1 MSEIKNPFEGISSI
15 SQLKPMELNCNVF
28 SVYDFPSL
36 TIQELLCKFFE
47 KINECIAISDATFK
61 LAEWL
66 VTVGLKQEVA
76 ITLNKWLEDGTL
88 KEIINEEIFNDLNT
102 KLDNNIAN
110 TNTNTTSIAE
120 LTRRL
125 NNIVTVDVSD
135 YPTLQLAHDKVVELG
150 GGVLNISKDISQSI
164 PFEWDVRKVII
175 NGNGHSLTFN
185 LTDKNEFGL
194 KTVSSET
201 WTHPF
206 NQATNGISRL
216 KMYFNRGNGLLLSGV
231 DSAKACSHISFDK
244 CTIAD
249 TKTCLKFG
257 DNSYLVQFRDCDIY
271 NSDNLLEI
279 LGDVTN
285 SGENINFVGCVLYNS
300 LKGITAKS
308 GICDLFFT
316 NCSFDYFEKESIF
329 DVDNS
334 KVFLTNC
341 HIEFDLSNFGD
352 KVVPIVCAGD
362 SGVISID
369 NSVIMGANSS
379 NTSIPHLFHTDG
391 EQSRINLTK
400 SFLYGLKV
408 TSGWLCGGTGKL
420 FTSKN
425 ILNVVPECDLKISP
439 NTTQSIS
446 GSMAVDK
453 VIDAILTEDS
463 AAITSS
469 LDGTNIKVSMVN
481 DSESYKYGRSVKI
494 QKVSGMGTVGA
505 VLFFS
510 PIEKGSTNNI
520 DILIKRLSGSGVV
533 NITLGYCS
541 VNGINVVKMEKG
553 AITKDISNSWEHITS
568 FIKQAPMWA
577 THVYFNIATSEC
589 TESEFR
595 IGEISVNSF

>member
-1 MSEIKNPFEGISSI
+1 MSNPISELTKI
-15 SQLKPMELNCNVF
+15 NELNPYDLNCNIF
-28 SVYDFPSL
+28 TVYDFDSGS
-36 TIQELLCKFFE
+36 IQELLCKFFE
-47 KINECIAISDATFK
+47 KINECIKVSNATFK

-66 VTVGLKQEVA
+66 VSVGLKQEVA
-76 ITLNKWLEDGTL
+76 LTLDKWLSDGTIQSL
-88 KEIINEEIFNDLNT
+88 INEKIFKELNDKLNT
-102 KLDNNIAN
+102 NILN
-110 TNTNTTSIAE
+110 TETNKNDIIE
-120 LTRRL
+120 LKRKL

-150 GGVLNISKDISQSI
+150 GGVLNISKDISQTI

-175 NGNGHSLTFN
+175 NGNGHSLTFD
-185 LTDKNEFGL
+185 LPDKNEFAL
-194 KTVSSET
+194 KTISSES

-206 NQATNGISRL
+206 HQATNGITRL
-216 KMYFNRGNGLLLSGV
+216 KMYFNRGNGILLSGV

-257 DNSYLVQFRDCDIY
+257 DNSYLVQFRDCDIFD
-271 NSDNLLEI
+271 SDNLLEI
-279 LGDVTN
+279 LGDVSN
-285 SGENINFVGCVLYNS
+285 SGENINFVGCALYNS

-316 NCSFDYFEKESIF
+316 NCSFDYFEKGSIF

-341 HIEFDLSNFGD
+341 HIEFDLSKFGGG
-352 KVVPIVCAGD
+352 VVPIVCAGD

-446 GSMAVDK
+446 GSMMVDK
-453 VIDAILTEDS
+453 VIDAILTEDTS
-463 AAITSS
+463 SITSS

-481 DSESYKYGRSVKI
+481 DGEGYKFGKSVKI
-494 QKVSGMGTVGA
+494 QKIGGAGTVGA

-510 PIEKGSTNNI
+510 PIEKGSTNNL
-520 DILIKRLSGSGVV
+520 DIVIKRLSGSGVV

-541 VNGINVVKMEKG
+541 VNGVNIVREEKG
-553 AITKDISNSWEHITS
+553 VITKDISNSWEHISS

-577 THVYFNIATSEC
+577 THVYFNIATSQC

>member
-1 MSEIKNPFEGISSI
+1 MSNPISELTKI
-15 SQLKPMELNCNVF
+15 NELNPYDLNCNIF
-28 SVYDFPSL
+28 TVYDFDSG

-47 KINECIAISDATFK
+47 KINDCIKVSNATFK

-66 VTVGLKQEVA
+66 VSVGLKQEVA
-76 ITLNKWLEDGTL
+76 LTLNKWLTDGTL

-102 KLDNNIAN
+102 KLDNNIIK
-110 TNTNTTSIAE
+110 TNTNTTNITE

-135 YPTLQLAHDKVVELG
+135 YPSLQIAHDKVVELG
-150 GGVLNISKDISQSI
+150 GGVLNISKNITQTA
-164 PFEWDVRKVII
+164 PFNWDVRKVII
-175 NGNGHSLTFN
+175 NGNGHSLSFN
-185 LTDKNEFGL
+185 LPDKNEYSL
-194 KTVSSET
+194 KTVSSES

-206 NQATNGISRL
+206 HQATNGISRL

-257 DNSYLVQFRDCDIY
+257 NNSYLVQFRDCDIY
-271 NSDNLLEI
+271 DSDNLLEI
-279 LGDVTN
+279 LGDVNN
-285 SGENINFVGCVLYNS
+285 SGENINFVGCALYNS

-316 NCSFDYFEKESIF
+316 NCSFDYFERGSIF

-341 HIEFDLSNFGD
+341 HIEFDLSKYGNG
-352 KVVPIVCAGD
+352 VVPIVCVGD

-369 NSVIMGANSS
+369 NSVLMGANSNNS
-379 NTSIPHLFHTDG
+379 VIPHLFHTNG
-391 EQSRINLTK
+391 EQTRINLTK
-400 SFLYGLKV
+400 TFIYGIKV
-408 TSGWLCGGTGKL
+408 TTGWLCGGTGKL

-425 ILNVVPECDLKISP
+425 VLNVVPECDLKISP

-446 GSMAVDK
+446 GSMMVDK
-453 VIDAILTEDS
+453 IVDAVLSEDTS
-463 AAITSS
+463 SITNS

-481 DSESYKYGRSVKI
+481 DGDSYKYGRSVRI
-494 QKVSGMGTVGA
+494 QKVGGMGTVGA
-505 VLFFS
+505 VLFYS

-520 DILIKRLSGSGVV
+520 DIVMKRISGSGVA
-533 NITLGYCS
+533 NITIGYCAI
-541 VNGINVVKMEKG
+541 NGVDVARDERGVINKDLHNQWENIG
-553 AITKDISNSWEHITS
+553 A
-568 FIKQAPMWA
+568 FLKQAPMWA
-577 THVYFNIATSEC
+577 THVYFNIATSQC
-589 TESEFR
+589 SESEFR
-595 IGEISVNSF
+595 IGEITVNSF

>member
-1 MSEIKNPFEGISSI
+1 MNNPIENLKQISELNPYD
-15 SQLKPMELNCNVF
+15 LNCNIF
-28 SVYDFPSL
+28 SVYDYDSL
-36 TIQELLCKFFE
+36 SLQELLCKFFE
-47 KINECIAISDATFK
+47 KINECINIANATFK

-66 VTVGLKQEVA
+66 VSVGLKQEVA
-76 ITLNKWLEDGTL
+76 LTLNKWLEDGTL
-88 KEIINEEIFNDLNT
+88 KEIINEEIFNDLNN
-102 KLDNNIAN
+102 KVN
-110 TNTNTTSIAE
+110 TNATNIE
-120 LTRRL
+120 INKNDILDLKRRIE
-125 NNIVTVDVSD
+125 NIVIDVSD
-135 YPTLQLAHDKVVELG
+135 YPSLQIAHDKVVELG
-150 GGVLNISKDISQSI
+150 GGVLNISKDITQTV

-185 LTDKNEFGL
+185 LHDKNEFAI
-194 KTVSSET
+194 KTISSET
-201 WTHPF
+201 NVQPY

-216 KMYFNRGNGLLLSGV
+216 KMYFNRGNSILLSGI
-231 DSAKACSHISFDK
+231 SPSKACSHITFDK

-257 DNSYLVQFRDCDIY
+257 DNSYLVHFRDSDIY
-271 NSDNLLEI
+271 NSDNLLE
-279 LGDVTN
+279 LLDDVSNT
-285 SGENINFVGCVLYNS
+285 GENINFVGCAFYNS
-300 LKGITAKS
+300 LKGFTVKS

-316 NCSFDYFEKESIF
+316 NCSFDYFEKGSIF

-334 KVFLTNC
+334 KIFLTNC
-341 HIEFDLSNFGD
+341 HMEFDLSKFGGG
-352 KVVPIVCAGD
+352 VVPIVCVGD

-369 NSVIMGANSS
+369 NSAIMGANYN

-391 EQSRINLTK
+391 EQSRINLSKT
-400 SFLYGLKV
+400 FLFGLKV
-408 TSGWLCGGTGKL
+408 TTGWLCGGTGKL

-446 GSMAVDK
+446 GSMMVDK
-453 VIDAILTEDS
+453 VIDAILTEDTS
-463 AAITSS
+463 TITSS

-481 DSESYKYGRSVKI
+481 DGEGYKFGKSVKI
-494 QKVSGMGTVGA
+494 QKIGGGGTVGA

-520 DILIKRLSGSGVV
+520 DIVIKRLSGSGVV

-541 VNGINVVKMEKG
+541 VNGINVVKEEKG
-553 AITKDISNSWEHITS
+553 VINKDISNSWEHISS

-577 THVYFNIATSEC
+577 THVYFNIATSQC
-589 TESEFR
+589 SSSEFR

>member
-1 MSEIKNPFEGISSI
+1 MSNPISELTKI
-15 SQLKPMELNCNVF
+15 NELNPYDLNCNIF
-28 SVYDFPSL
+28 TVYDFDSG

-47 KINECIAISDATFK
+47 KINDCIKVSNATFK

-66 VTVGLKQEVA
+66 VSVGLKQEVA
-76 ITLNKWLEDGTL
+76 LTLNKWLTDGTL

-102 KLDNNIAN
+102 KLDNNIIK
-110 TNTNTTSIAE
+110 TNSNTTNITE

-135 YPTLQLAHDKVVELG
+135 YPSLQIAHDKVVELG
-150 GGVLNISKDISQSI
+150 GGVLNISKNITQTT
-164 PFEWDVRKVII
+164 PFNWDVRKVII
-175 NGNGHSLTFN
+175 NGNGHSLSFN
-185 LTDKNEFGL
+185 LPDKNEYSL
-194 KTVSSET
+194 KTVSSES

-206 NQATNGISRL
+206 HQATNGISRL

-257 DNSYLVQFRDCDIY
+257 NNSYLVQFRDCDIY
-271 NSDNLLEI
+271 DSDNLLEI
-279 LGDVTN
+279 LGDVNN
-285 SGENINFVGCVLYNS
+285 SGENINFVGCALYNS

-316 NCSFDYFEKESIF
+316 NCSFDYFERGSIF

-341 HIEFDLSNFGD
+341 HIEFDLSKYGNG
-352 KVVPIVCAGD
+352 VVPIVCVGD

-369 NSVIMGANSS
+369 NSVLMGANSNNS
-379 NTSIPHLFHTDG
+379 VIPHLFHTNG
-391 EQSRINLTK
+391 EQTRINLTK
-400 SFLYGLKV
+400 TFIYGIKV
-408 TSGWLCGGTGKL
+408 TTGWLCGGTGKL

-425 ILNVVPECDLKISP
+425 VLNVVPECDLKISP

-446 GSMAVDK
+446 GSMMVDK
-453 VIDAILTEDS
+453 IVDAVLSEDTS
-463 AAITSS
+463 SITNS

-481 DSESYKYGRSVKI
+481 DGDSYKYGRSVRI
-494 QKVSGMGTVGA
+494 QKVGGMGTVGA
-505 VLFFS
+505 VLFYS

-520 DILIKRLSGSGVV
+520 DIVMKRISGSGVA
-533 NITLGYCS
+533 NITIGYCAI
-541 VNGINVVKMEKG
+541 NGVDVARDERGVINKDLHNQWENIG
-553 AITKDISNSWEHITS
+553 A
-568 FIKQAPMWA
+568 FLKQAPMWA
-577 THVYFNIATSEC
+577 THVYFNIATSQC
-589 TESEFR
+589 SESEFR
-595 IGEISVNSF
+595 IGEITVNSF

>member
-1 MSEIKNPFEGISSI
+1 MSNPISELTKI
-15 SQLKPMELNCNVF
+15 NELNPYDLNCNIF
-28 SVYDFPSL
+28 TVYDFDSGS
-36 TIQELLCKFFE
+36 IQELLCKFFE
-47 KINECIAISDATFK
+47 KINECIKVSNATFK

-66 VTVGLKQEVA
+66 VSVGLKQEVA
-76 ITLNKWLEDGTL
+76 LTLNKWLVDGTL

-102 KLDNNIAN
+102 KLDNNIIN
-110 TNTNTTSIAE
+110 TNTNTTNIAE

-135 YPTLQLAHDKVVELG
+135 YPTLQIAHDKVVELG
-150 GGVLNISKDISQSI
+150 GGVLNISKNITQTT
-164 PFEWDVRKVII
+164 PFNWDVRKVII

-185 LTDKNEFGL
+185 LADKNEYSL
-194 KTVSSET
+194 KTVSSES

-206 NQATNGISRL
+206 HQATNGISRL

-271 NSDNLLEI
+271 DSDNLLEI
-279 LGDVTN
+279 LGDVSN
-285 SGENINFVGCVLYNS
+285 SGENINFVGCALYNS

-316 NCSFDYFEKESIF
+316 NCSFDYFERGSIF

-341 HIEFDLSNFGD
+341 HIEFDLSKYGNG
-352 KVVPIVCAGD
+352 VVPIVCVGD

-369 NSVIMGANSS
+369 NSVLMGANSNNS
-379 NTSIPHLFHTDG
+379 VIPHLFHTNG
-391 EQSRINLTK
+391 EQTRINLSKT
-400 SFLYGLKV
+400 FMYGIKV
-408 TSGWLCGGTGKL
+408 TTGWLCGGTGKL

-425 ILNVVPECDLKISP
+425 VLNVVPECDLKISP

-446 GSMAVDK
+446 GSMMVDK
-453 VIDAILTEDS
+453 IVDAVLTEDTS
-463 AAITSS
+463 SITNS

-481 DSESYKYGRSVKI
+481 DGDSYKYGRSVRI
-494 QKVSGMGTVGA
+494 QKVGGMGTVGA
-505 VLFFS
+505 VLFYS

-520 DILIKRLSGSGVV
+520 DIVMKRISGSGVA
-533 NITLGYCS
+533 NITIGYCAI
-541 VNGINVVKMEKG
+541 NGVDVVRDERGVINKDLHNQWENIG
-553 AITKDISNSWEHITS
+553 A
-568 FIKQAPMWA
+568 FLKQAPMWA
-577 THVYFNIATSEC
+577 THVYFNIATSQC
-589 TESEFR
+589 SESEFR